1 MRDSKIQWHPGF
13 VAAMNLE
20 LMDYRDGLV
29 FEKEY
34 NLNTKPLEIDLLI
47 IKKEASLHISNDIGL
62 LFRGHNILEYKS
74 PEDHLDIDTFS
85 KTLAYAYL
93 YKSYGKTLDEI
104 KTDDITISIVREA
117 KPAGLFRYFREHGC
131 SVSTRYSG
139 IYYIEGPF
147 PFPIQIITTRQLD
160 KKSHTWLN
168 ALSSKLDKRD
178 IRNLLDLICMMTEK
192 NDREMAGS
200 VLEVS
205 IGANRHIVEELMG
218 DDLMFETLMEIM
230 EPRINEIRKIDREAA
245 LLEGRRVGQSEGRR
259 EGRKEGIQGAIE
271 MLRNLHFNDD
281 EIRSEI
287 IRQYDLSD
295 DEAAGFLR

>member
-1 MRDSKIQWHPGF
+1 MRDSNIAF
-13 VAAMNLE
+13 
-20 LMDYRDGLV
+20 
-29 FEKEY
+29 F
-34 NLNTKPLEIDLLI
+34 
-47 IKKEASLHISNDIGL
+47 
-62 LFRGHNILEYKS
+62 FRGHNILEYKS

-117 KPAGLFRYFREHGC
+117 KPAGLFRYFREHGY

-160 KKSHTWLN
+160 KKSHTWLY
-168 ALSSKLDKRD
+168 ALSAKLDKGD
-178 IRNLLDLICMMTEK
+178 IRNLLDMICMLTEK
-192 NDREMAGS
+192 TDREMAGS

-205 IGANRHIVEELMG
+205 IGANKHIVEELMG

-245 LLEGRRVGQSEGRR
+245 LLEGRRVGQR

-271 MLRNLHFNDD
+271 MLRNLQFNDD
-281 EIRSEI
+281 EIKSEI
-287 IRQYDLSD
+287 MRQYGLTE
-295 DEAAGFLR
+295 DEAASFFLVV